1 MPSPPDYRSQWQN
14 VFDANWKGEINW
26 KLAGEQIPN
35 CITFTFKPRNQETQE
50 FQRKKSFCFDS
61 NFCQFVFK
69 FLNPFCNKFYWER
82 IVQKCIQRIITFQLC
97 FVCTQTC
104 EKEFLTW
111 KYSVTLSLF

>member
-50 FQRKKSFCFDS
+50 FQTKKVFVSIQTFASLYLSF
-61 NFCQFVFK
+61 
-69 FLNPFCNKFYWER
+69 
-82 IVQKCIQRIITFQLC
+82 
-97 FVCTQTC
+97 
-104 EKEFLTW
+104 
-111 KYSVTLSLF
+111 